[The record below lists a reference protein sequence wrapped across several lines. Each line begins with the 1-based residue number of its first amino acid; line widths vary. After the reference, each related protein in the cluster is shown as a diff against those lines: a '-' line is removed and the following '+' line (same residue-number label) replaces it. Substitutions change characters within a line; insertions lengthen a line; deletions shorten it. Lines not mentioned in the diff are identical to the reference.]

1 MVPAA
6 LGTGLHTFYDRTVH
20 FQATRPAPFSIWG
33 LWGHLGLVQHIVQGA
48 GVLLGIAVAFV
59 PRRRTTVQVAAL
71 AAAVLIAL
79 QLGVTY
85 WFYLYIVWFLPPL
98 LVALLAAYREPVR

>member
-6 LGTGLHTFYDRTVH
+6 LGTGLHTFYDQTIH

-33 LWGHLGLVQHIVQGA
+33 LWGHLSLLQHVVQSA
-48 GVLLGIAVAFV
+48 GVLLAVAVAFV

-79 QLGVTY
+79 QLGVSY
-85 WFYLYIVWFLPPL
+85 WFYLYIVWFLPAV
-98 LVALLAAYREPVR
+98 LVALTATYREPVR